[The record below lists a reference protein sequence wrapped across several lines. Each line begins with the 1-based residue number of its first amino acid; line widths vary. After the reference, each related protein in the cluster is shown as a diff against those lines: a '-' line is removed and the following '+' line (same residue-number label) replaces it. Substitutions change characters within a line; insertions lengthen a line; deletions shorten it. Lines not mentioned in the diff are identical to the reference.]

1 MQAKRLIISIIFCF
15 FFINQAQS
23 EQSQQE
29 KDLMKKINELIVT
42 MEKRG
47 HEIRKFIDDNEPAR
61 NIRLTEPTEK
71 TVKILN
77 SIDFIASALQAPV
90 FRILPPG
97 LVSTIGWGAQTSARA
112 LDLTEM
118 LADHGHRESLRAYIR
133 DRPNYN
139 SSEEAFDVAMKIIS
153 REFFNKDVSNPY
165 IFPGGEF
172 DAFYVTVTGFSAYFR
187 SAAKKIN
194 GTWNP
199 FYSPTLMDY
208 ENLLKVY
215 EVDYQS
221 YKMAID
227 KDYRQEIEN
236 ILMGKVYPDVHNRE
250 KIAFFRFV
258 PESEDNASL
267 SVNFIN
273 PDGTE
278 LIEIDDTWPLKS
290 WNFKLSGLSWAPDGS
305 RIAFMLYKDWSYEN
319 HENPNL
325 LIVNTDGSVVRTFE
339 IPGLDLGTP
348 AWQEVYTP
356 IWSPD
361 GQKIVFSL
369 SYLSSKEKRGL
380 YVIDSDGTH
389 FKQLT
394 DTLIPTWDDPGFSWS
409 PDGEKITFCGC
420 TDNVCRIY
428 VIKADGTSLTKLTG
442 YEGKYDRAP
451 IWSPIDDKIAFI
463 STPIKKISSDGKK
476 IIDRVDRIDVI
487 KPDGTG
493 RIPLTDLRYW
503 WIKDLTWSP
512 DGQRLAYN
520 AQYDGIP
527 STSVINADGSGK
539 TRLTHDSVESI
550 GYYHWSPDGDK
561 IVLTNEQ
568 NGNWGT
574 YVISFDNTEQI
585 YSTVDDLFTIIESF
599 DSSANG
605 ELMVCGWSPDGDR
618 LGFVFQTDSE
628 ANIYIIKHDGTEL
641 TKLTDKKGF
650 NMYPVWSP

>member
-1 MQAKRLIISIIFCF
+1 M
-15 FFINQAQS
+15 
-23 EQSQQE
+23 E
-29 KDLMKKINELIVT
+29 KINELIVT
-42 MEKRG
+42 YEKRG
-47 HEIRKFIDDNEPAR
+47 HEIRKFIDDKQPAR

-97 LVSTIGWGAQTSARA
+97 LVSTIGWGAQTAARA

-118 LADHGHRESLRAYIR
+118 LADHGHRESLRAYIS
-133 DRPNYN
+133 DRPNFN
-139 SSEEAFDVAMKIIS
+139 SSEEAFEVAMKIIS
-153 REFFNKDVSNPY
+153 RELFNKDVSNPY

-199 FYSPTLMDY
+199 WYSPTLMDY
-208 ENLLKVY
+208 ENLLRVY

-236 ILMGKVYPDVHNRE
+236 ILIGKVYPDVHNRE

-258 PESEDNASL
+258 RESEDNVSL

-278 LIEIDDTWPLKS
+278 LIEIDDTWPLKPGNS
-290 WNFKLSGLSWAPDGS
+290 KLSGLSWAPDGS
-305 RIAFMLYKDWSYEN
+305 RVAFMWNKDPYSRGS
-319 HENPNL
+319 NPNL
-325 LIVNTDGSVVRTFE
+325 RIVNTDGSVVRTFE
-339 IPGLDLGTP
+339 IPWLELGTP
-348 AWQEVYTP
+348 DWCEVFTP
-356 IWSPD
+356 VWSPD
-361 GQKIVFSL
+361 GQKIAFSL
-369 SYLSSKEKRGL
+369 SYLSNKHVYSSGERKSIRGL
-380 YVIDSDGTH
+380 YVINSDGTH

-394 DTLIPTWDDPGFSWS
+394 DTIVPTFDQGFSWS

-442 YEGKYDRAP
+442 YEGKYDHAP

-463 STPIKKISSDGKK
+463 SIPIKKISSDGKK
-476 IIDRVDRIDVI
+476 IIDRVDRVDVI
-487 KPDGTG
+487 KSDGTG
-493 RIPLTDLRYW
+493 RIPLTDLRYS
-503 WIKDLTWSP
+503 WIKYLTWSP
-512 DGQRLAYN
+512 DGQRLAYS
-520 AQYDGIP
+520 ASYDGIP
-527 STSVINADGSGK
+527 RISVINADGSGK
-539 TRLTHDSVESI
+539 IRLTDDSVESV
-550 GYYHWSPDGDK
+550 GSSLWSPDGNK
-561 IVLTNEQ
+561 IVSTHKQ

-574 YVISFDNTEQI
+574 YIISFDNTEQI
-585 YSTVDDLFTIIESF
+585 HSTVDLFTMTESF

-605 ELMVCGWSPDGDR
+605 ERMVCVWSPDGDR
-618 LGFVFQTDSE
+618 LSFVFETDSE
-628 ANIYIIKHDGTEL
+628 ANIYTIK
-641 TKLTDKKGF
+641 
-650 NMYPVWSP
+650 